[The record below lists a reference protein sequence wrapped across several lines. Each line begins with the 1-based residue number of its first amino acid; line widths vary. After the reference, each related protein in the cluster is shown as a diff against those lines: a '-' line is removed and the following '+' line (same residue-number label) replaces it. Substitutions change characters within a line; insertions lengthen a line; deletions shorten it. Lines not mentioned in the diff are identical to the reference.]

1 MKASNTT
8 ERVIQHL
15 RTVAATQMPG
25 SRLPSVRHLMR
36 EFAAGPG
43 TIQRAL
49 DHLVHEGLIE
59 AHPGRGTF
67 VAKQDDKERWQA
79 ADTAWQNVALGEGR
93 FEPDALQAMVR
104 LPPSQ
109 SLPLNAGYLP
119 PALQATDLLKAATS
133 RALRRSGYWERMP
146 PEGMYQL
153 RGWFA
158 EGTGGAF
165 DAREVTICPGTQ
177 SSLAASFRA
186 LANVGDPV
194 LMESPTYAGAIA
206 AARAAGLR
214 PVPVPIDGMGVR
226 PDFLA
231 DAFRTTGARLFY
243 CQPTFANPSGI
254 TLASARRQKV
264 LDLLGEF
271 GAFLI
276 EDDWAR
282 DFQFE
287 PPPPPLATD
296 DRNGHVIYVRSLTKC
311 AAPGLRIGAICAR
324 GPALGRLRAA
334 RLTDDFF
341 VPGLLQEIAFEL
353 VSAPNWVRHLR
364 ALRGALRARRD
375 GMVAALN
382 KHLGTCELA
391 KIPDG
396 GLHLWVRLPDGISDV
411 EVVRRCVRA
420 DILVGAGRD
429 WFPADPPAPHL
440 RVSFAAI
447 VPEDADQAVSRL
459 ASVIAE
465 IQDVSVG
472 VVQFSSTLAAS
483 KR

>member
-1 MKASNTT
+1 MLMETSNTSQ
-8 ERVIQHL
+8 RVIQHL
-15 RTVAATQMPG
+15 RTLAAAQMPG

-36 EFAAGPG
+36 EFGVGPG
-43 TIQRAL
+43 TVQRAL
-49 DHLVHEGLIE
+49 DLLVHEGLIE

-67 VAKQDDKERWQA
+67 VAGRDDRRRPDA
-79 ADTAWQNVALGEGR
+79 ADTAWQSVALGEGR
-93 FEPDALQAMVR
+93 FEPDALKAMVR
-104 LPPSQ
+104 LPAPQ

-119 PALQATDLLKAATS
+119 PTLQATGLLNAATG
-133 RALRRSGYWERMP
+133 RALRRSGLWGRMP
-146 PEGMYQL
+146 PEGMYPL
-153 RGWFA
+153 RAWFA
-158 EGTGGAF
+158 EATGSAF
-165 DAREVTICPGTQ
+165 EAREVTICPGTQ

-214 PVPVPIDGMGVR
+214 PVPVPIDEAGVR
-226 PDFLA
+226 PELLA
-231 DAFRTTGARLFY
+231 DAFRATGARLFY

-264 LDLLGEF
+264 LDLLSEF

-287 PPPPPLATD
+287 TPPPPLAAD
-296 DRNGHVIYVRSLTKC
+296 DRDGHVIYVRSLTKC

-341 VPGLLQEIAFEL
+341 VPGLLQEIAFDL
-353 VSAPNWVRHLR
+353 VSAPNWPRHLR
-364 ALRGALRARRD
+364 TLRGALRARRD
-375 GMVAALN
+375 AMVAAMN
-382 KHLGTCELA
+382 KHLGMCRLA
-391 KIPDG
+391 KTPDG
-396 GLHLWVRLPDGISDV
+396 GLHLWVQLPDGLSDV
-411 EVVRRCVRA
+411 EVVRRCARA
-420 DILVGAGRD
+420 DILVSAGRD

-447 VPEDADQAVSRL
+447 VPEEADGAILRL

-465 IQDVSVG
+465 MGDVAVG
-472 VVQFSSTLAAS
+472 AFHSE
-483 KR
+483 